1 MWFKNL
7 LVYRLTQSIDL
18 TTDTLEAA
26 LQAKPARPCASQELS
41 TYGFV
46 PVLKGGEVLAHHAHG
61 YTLIAARKEER
72 ILPSSVVKEAVQEK
86 VDEIETQQMR
96 KVYKK
101 EKEQIKDEIVQAF
114 LPRAFIK
121 RRTTFAAILPEA
133 GLILVD
139 ASSPKVAED
148 LLSTLRDALGSLPVR
163 PLGVKQA
170 PTATMTDWVKAGD
183 ATHGLFI
190 LDQASLVDA
199 GEEGGKVV
207 ATGQDLTSDE
217 IQNHLGAGKLV
228 SKLALAW
235 SDKLSFVLN
244 DKAQVTRLR
253 FEDLLQD
260 QAEADGGEDA
270 AAQFDASFV
279 LMCMTLLEFLP
290 QLVEALGGEE
300 LPQGLDGDAVE
311 LVPLTTTQRATAERV
326 TVELVT
332 KPRREVREEQLD
344 AFADQDQNLPALETG
359 DEHDPMYA
367 QAVAHVR
374 KTGRASISSVQRGL
388 LIGYNRAAR
397 MIERMELEG
406 IITPI
411 DSNGARE
418 VIGEAVAL

>member
-7 LVYRLTQSIDL
+7 LVYRLTQTIDL
-18 TTDTLEAA
+18 TPDTLEAA

-46 PVLKGGEVLAHHAHG
+46 PVHKGGEMLAHHAHG

-86 VDEIETQQMR
+86 VDEIETLQMR

-101 EKEQIKDEIVQAF
+101 EKEQIKDEVIQAF

-121 RRTTFAAILPEA
+121 RRTTFAAILPES

-148 LLSTLRDALGSLPVR
+148 LLSTLRDTLGSLPVR

-170 PTATMTDWVKAGD
+170 PTATMTDWVRSGD

-260 QAEADGGEDA
+260 QAEADGGDDA

-279 LMCMTLLEFLP
+279 LMCLTLEEFLP

-300 LPQGLDGDAVE
+300 IPQGLGGEPDM
-311 LVPLTTTQRATAERV
+311 VPLTTKAPRA
-326 TVELVT
+326 
-332 KPRREVREEQLD
+332 PVREEQLD
-344 AFADQDQNLPALETG
+344 VFTSSQQAEDDSEAGSGFG
-359 DEHDPMYA
+359 DASDPMYA
-367 QAVAHVR
+367 EAVAFVR
-374 KTGRASISSVQRGL
+374 ETKRPSISAVQRRL
-388 LIGYNRAAR
+388 KIGYNRAAR
-397 MIERMELEG
+397 MIEQMELDG
-406 IITPI
+406 VISPM
-411 DSNGARE
+411 DSHGHRE
-418 VIGEAVAL
+418 VIGQEAVAL